1 MLNQQVLLEI
11 MERLHLDAETEMTR
25 DELERILNEEL
36 AKPEEQMDAE
46 LIQDI
51 VQLLEDGVT
60 AQEQE
65 NAWKATARQLPG
77 KRMHPAVKWAVRIA
91 ATLVIAMGLSVL
103 TYRTA
108 EAFNWQLILRL
119 MRPFAETFMLYSGE
133 QPGTTTTPVE
143 TYGDGVKADESG
155 QYAAI
160 EESPEF
166 LLGYPVR
173 PCGVPERFAY
183 LQGSSYCDDTITMI
197 THVFSSD
204 GGVCIFSV
212 TVMNHEEQT
221 ASHQFERTVEETQ
234 DVYLAGC
241 RVTYYFNSDDATVS
255 AYWTLDN
262 ARYSIFGVIDEAELA
277 LIVESTMS
285 K

>member
-1 MLNQQVLLEI
+1 MLNQQVLQGI

-65 NAWKATARQLPG
+65 TAWKATARQLPG

-91 ATLVIAMGLSVL
+91 ATLVMVLGLSAL
-103 TYRTA
+103 TYETA

-119 MRPFAETFMLYSGE
+119 MKPFAETFMLYSGE
-133 QPGTTTTPVE
+133 QPNSTVPTGE
-143 TYGDGVKADESG
+143 KYSDSVKEEGPS
-155 QYAAI
+155 QYMSI
-160 EESPEF
+160 DESPEF
-166 LLGYPVR
+166 LLGYPAR
-173 PCGVPERFAY
+173 PHGIPERFAY
-183 LQGSSYCDDTITMI
+183 LQGSSYIDDTITMI

-204 GGVCIFSV
+204 SGVCIFSV
-212 TVMNHEEQT
+212 TVMNVEDQT

-234 DVYLAGC
+234 DVYIAGC
-241 RVTYYFNSDDATVS
+241 CVTYYLNSDDSTVS

-262 ARYSIFGVIDEAELA
+262 ARYSIFGAIDEAELA
-277 LIVESTMS
+277 LIVEATMS